1 MTKEEAI
8 KILDNMPIPS
18 HYFILDKEPI
28 TFEEMAEAIE
38 MAIEALRGRQKNE
51 HGS

>member
-8 KILDNMPIPS
+8 KILDQMPIPS
-18 HYFILDKEPI
+18 HFFRDIKDIEPV

-38 MAIEALRGRQKNE
+38 IAIKALREADND
-51 HGS
+51 